1 MGFYSK
7 EMKKV
12 KICRVLLRDNTWS
25 KYRVD
30 RFSNE
35 GAITFETKKQFDS
48 LDELCSFYNIYKV
61 RELGT
66 KYRYNDNVKQ
76 KYGIEEFEGILI

>member
-1 MGFYSK
+1 MEFYSK

-35 GAITFETKKQFDS
+35 GAITFKTKKHRN
-48 LDELCSFYNIYKV
+48 LLWMKKMCTTRKKLIPLVPWKV
-61 RELGT
+61 
-66 KYRYNDNVKQ
+66 
-76 KYGIEEFEGILI
+76 I